1 MNTFIGSIG
10 GSSEDEEVECTY
22 MHSRKMVLM
31 NLVENDLVDA
41 VGEGEGGTNR
51 ETALAR
57 LTLSVKQLVGSCLLS
72 NTGSFSLLLCDDLKG
87 WDGERGGRIR
97 EKGYINY
104 I

>member
-51 ETALAR
+51 GNSVDAY
-57 LTLSVKQLVGSCLLS
+57 TLSV
-72 NTGSFSLLLCDDLKG
+72 
-87 WDGERGGRIR
+87 
-97 EKGYINY
+97 
-104 I
+104 

>member
-41 VGEGEGGTNR
+41 VGEVRWDEQ
-51 ETALAR
+51 ETALTH
-57 LTLSVKQLVGSCLLS
+57 LHSV
-72 NTGSFSLLLCDDLKG
+72 
-87 WDGERGGRIR
+87 
-97 EKGYINY
+97 
-104 I
+104 